1 MPTGRRLATI
11 VLCLGLA
18 GCAGSPPAPVEV
30 AVPVAPPAERGK
42 ASFYHDRFHGRQT
55 ANGEHYDR
63 EALTAAHRTLPF
75 GTVVQVTNLEN
86 GKSIVLRVNDRG
98 PFVRGR
104 VIDVSRRAA
113 RELGFLRKGVVD
125 AEVEVLERPP
135 G

>member
-1 MPTGRRLATI
+1 MPIGRPFATI
-11 VLCLGLA
+11 VLCLTLA

-30 AVPVAPPAERGK
+30 AVPVAPAVERGK
-42 ASFYHDRFHGRQT
+42 ASFYHGRFHGRLT
-55 ANGEHYDR
+55 ANGERYDQ

-75 GTVVQVTNLEN
+75 GTVVEVTNLEN

-98 PFVRGR
+98 PFVQGR

-113 RELGFLRKGVVD
+113 RELGFLRAGVVD